1 MRVCQILEQAPQVSE
16 TFLADVATYLP
27 AEVTVLFG
35 PSPSIAGRPALS
47 QSRPAQALRALAG
60 YFPSWEVTKA
70 YVSAFRRARPD
81 VVLAEYGPVGVRV
94 AEACRIAR
102 VPLVVR
108 FHGYDASTK
117 DVLDRYGQAYRY
129 LFDKAAAV
137 IGVSQAMMRRLGD
150 LGAPAGK
157 LHYVV
162 YGVDCDRFQGSQ
174 PGEVQPIFLATGRF
188 VDKKA
193 PHLTLLAFRDVLR
206 SHPAAT
212 LRMIGDGPLHGSC
225 QDLVE
230 QMGLTDSVSFLGSQS
245 HAVVADE
252 MTRARVFVQHSVE
265 ARNGDCEGTPLA
277 ILEAGASGLPVV
289 STRHGGIPDVV
300 IEGSTGFLVEERD
313 VPAMA
318 AHMVTLAEQPALARE
333 LGKNA
338 RLRIRQ
344 AFSHTSCMERLHAIM
359 TRAASAVVR

>member
-1 MRVCQILEQAPQVSE
+1 MRVCQILAETPQVSE

-35 PSPSIAGRPALS
+35 AVPSIAGRPALS
-47 QSRPAQALRALAG
+47 QSRPAQAFRALAG
-60 YFPSWEVTKA
+60 YIPSWEITKA
-70 YVSAFRRARPD
+70 YVSAFQRAKPD
-81 VVLAEYGPVGVRV
+81 VVLAEYGPVGVKV

-117 DVLDRYGQAYRY
+117 DVLDRYGQAYRH

-137 IGVSQAMMRRLGD
+137 ISVSQAMMRRLRD

-162 YGVDCDRFQGSQ
+162 YGVDCDRFRGSQ
-174 PGEVQPIFLATGRF
+174 PGDAPPIFLATGRF

-193 PHLTLLAFRDVLR
+193 PHLTVLAFRDVVR
-206 SHPAAT
+206 SHPAAK
-212 LRMIGDGPLHGSC
+212 LRMIGDGPLLGSC

-230 QMGLTDSVSFLGSQS
+230 QMGMTETVSFLGSQP

-265 ARNGDCEGTPLA
+265 SRTGDCEGTPLA

-300 IEGSTGFLVEERD
+300 VEGSTGFLVEERD

-318 AHMVTLAEQPALARE
+318 ARMVMLAEQPVLAGE
-333 LGKNA
+333 LGQNA

-344 AFSHTSCMERLHAIM
+344 EFSHAWSMERLHATI
-359 TRAASAVVR
+359 TGAASAVVR